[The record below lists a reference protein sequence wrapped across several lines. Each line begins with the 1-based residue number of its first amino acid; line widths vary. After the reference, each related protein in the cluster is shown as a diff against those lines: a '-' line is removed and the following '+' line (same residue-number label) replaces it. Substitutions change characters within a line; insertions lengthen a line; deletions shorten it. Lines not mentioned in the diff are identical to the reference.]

1 MRFSL
6 TIAGG
11 RYVCIGVKA
20 SNYFMPKETLS
31 EKGPGGGGWI
41 LMAPWIRKRC
51 EVMVC
56 LCGTWCLYVDVEKL
70 YTMTLYNDTGRNNCI
85 YHYIYTCML
94 ASKES
99 SQVHTPVPPPTV
111 HRKYI
116 SHRQNTETHIPKFQ
130 HPNVQNINCRI
141 TFSQKHHRHYFT
153 SSSMFCLC
161 FFVKHVWPSFL
172 NENYRKTYV

>member
-1 MRFSL
+1 MYWSQSFQLFYAQRNL
-6 TIAGG
+6 K
-11 RYVCIGVKA
+11 R
-20 SNYFMPKETLS
+20 
-31 EKGPGGGGWI
+31 KGPWWWRLDSHGTLDQKEMWSDGV
-41 LMAPWIRKRC
+41 LMWYLMSLCRC
-51 EVMVC
+51 WKTVHYDFIQ
-56 LCGTWCLYVDVEKL
+56 WYRQKQLYISL
-70 YTMTLYNDTGRNNCI
+70 
-85 YHYIYTCML
+85 YIYICML

-141 TFSQKHHRHYFT
+141 MFSQKHHRHYFT

-161 FFVKHVWPSFL
+161 FFVKHVLTILFEWKLS
-172 NENYRKTYV
+172 